1 MQLDREPDSST
12 ITARLGRVTSLSEL
26 LLDTMAS
33 RLEQPALLAHES
45 GVEWT
50 FGQLLARTGEVTRRL
65 QTLGIGRGDPV
76 ALMMTNRPE
85 LHAVDAAA
93 MFLGAVPFSVYNSA
107 SPEQIRYVLADS
119 GARLL
124 VVEQRFL
131 ATLAASELPSDLMS
145 RILVIDEPAT
155 GEMSLHVE
163 LGAEQTDVDLA
174 GLPRSQPDDVL
185 TLIYT
190 SGTTGPPKGVQL
202 THASMLAQ
210 LRGVHDA
217 LPLRGGGRQIS
228 FLPDAHVA
236 NRWASHYSALMTY
249 ANRVTTV
256 ADAAH
261 LADAIHACRPTLFGA
276 VPRVWEKLKALA
288 EVTHGHDVADRAAR
302 EPDLAADVRA
312 SLGLDR
318 AEWVNT
324 GAAPTPPAVVD
335 FFDALELPLC
345 ETFGMSETSC
355 LVAMNTPDARRP
367 GSVGRPL
374 SSTEVALADDS
385 ELLIRGPQLMQGYRG
400 LLEKTTEAIDAD
412 GWLHSG
418 DIARLDDDGFLWIVD
433 RKKEIIIN
441 SAGKNMSPA
450 NIEMTVLSA
459 GSSISQICVIGDQR
473 PYVVAL
479 VVPNRQAIVPEAT
492 PEIIRSA
499 IQAQVDIGNSRL
511 ARVEQIKKFAVL
523 DDEWRPGEE
532 LTPTMKLRR
541 TVLSDRYGQV
551 IDDLYASQRLG

>member
-85 LHAVDAAA
+85 FHAVDAAA

-288 EVTHGHDVADRAAR
+288 EVTHGHDVAHRAVR
-302 EPDLAADVRA
+302 EPGLAADVRA
-312 SLGLDR
+312 SLGLER

-335 FFDALELPLC
+335 FFDALGLPLC

-385 ELLIRGPQLMQGYRG
+385 ELLIRGRQLMLGYRG
-400 LLEKTTEAIDAD
+400 LPEKTTEAIDAD

-492 PEIIRSA
+492 TEIIRSA
-499 IQAQVDIGNSRL
+499 IQAQVDDGNSRL